1 LELNTAFR
9 KGGFMVVTT
18 KFISSYLFD
27 NKSAGSNLKIVSDAN
42 KDSTDKKGFN
52 PLELLLSA
60 LGSCIGVYANK
71 YLDSRKISFKEIN
84 ITTSAEVGGTP
95 ERLINLMV
103 RLKTDVDLKENNDNF
118 LRYVKNCLVHNTLL
132 HTEDIKID
140 LS

>member
-1 LELNTAFR
+1 
-9 KGGFMVVTT
+9 MVVTT